1 MEYTIEDR
9 VINVISSSQKILTG
23 IVTPDKTLEEL
34 GIDSF
39 DGINLL
45 YALEEEF
52 NVSLP
57 DDARNYTSVQAIIE
71 GMEFII
77 EDEQMPNQPT
87 LPLITENMDL

>member
-1 MEYTIEDR
+1 MEYSIEDR

>member
-1 MEYTIEDR
+1 MEYSIEDR

-45 YALEEEF
+45 
-52 NVSLP
+52 
-57 DDARNYTSVQAIIE
+57 
-71 GMEFII
+71 
-77 EDEQMPNQPT
+77 
-87 LPLITENMDL
+87 